1 RRLLTC
7 KECGSTLIGES
18 QKGHTYYRCHNTSC
32 STKCIREELVETQ
45 TLEIL
50 LALRFNDKEK
60 EYLNSHIPAIT
71 TQWIKEAEALSQTVT
86 LRLAQIKDRLAR
98 LTDALIDGSVD
109 KEIYDERKAAFL
121 MERKDLEERLLLIQT
136 QDQTLAQ
143 RLSEFLE
150 LVESAYL
157 RFKMG
162 STEEKRDLLKTIAS
176 NLFIDQKKLDMKLKF
191 PFEEIKNRLQATY
204 SSPTRDTSRTLSSI
218 LLKAIEFIKTQMPR
232 RDPDRIAA

>member
-1 RRLLTC
+1 
-7 KECGSTLIGES
+7 
-18 QKGHTYYRCHNTSC
+18 
-32 STKCIREELVETQ
+32 
-45 TLEIL
+45 
-50 LALRFNDKEK
+50 
-60 EYLNSHIPAIT
+60 
-71 TQWIKEAEALSQTVT
+71 
-86 LRLAQIKDRLAR
+86 
-98 LTDALIDGSVD
+98 
-109 KEIYDERKAAFL
+109 
-121 MERKDLEERLLLIQT
+121 RKDLEERLLLIQT

-204 SSPTRDTSRTLSSI
+204 SSPTRDTSRTIDDILSMSI
-218 LLKAIEFIKTQMPR
+218 DYVKTQMPP
-232 RDPDRIAA
+232 RDPDDSASRQSA